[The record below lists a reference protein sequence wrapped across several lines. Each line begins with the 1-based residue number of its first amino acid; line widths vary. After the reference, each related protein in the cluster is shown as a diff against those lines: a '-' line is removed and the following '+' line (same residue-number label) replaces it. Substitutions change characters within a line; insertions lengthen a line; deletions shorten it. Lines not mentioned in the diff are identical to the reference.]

1 MAVLL
6 LTTTTTGT
14 LTIAARH
21 RDTSVKVSGQLFI
34 YSNITAI

>member
-6 LTTTTTGT
+6 LATTTGT
-14 LTIAARH
+14 LTVAAGH